1 LRLGSE
7 KVESAAES
15 AAQSR
20 SLSTSSGRQ
29 SAAHMMLSSDMSIVS
44 KGEAGRKCNVV
55 SNMGSETKSCK
66 ASESDAAGNGIV
78 SEDSHKE
85 GVSGG
90 DQTPF

>member
-1 LRLGSE
+1 
-7 KVESAAES
+7 
-15 AAQSR
+15 
-20 SLSTSSGRQ
+20 
-29 SAAHMMLSSDMSIVS
+29 MSIVS

-55 SNMGSETKSCK
+55 SKMGSETKSCK